1 MKGKERLS
9 FSILLSRAFS
19 LVTRPSTFSRTPS
32 ASHLSVLF
40 FENHKKKKKRD
51 RREREREREKER
63 RSSWRAMAALQRE
76 RGRERERERERERDF
91 DGVWW

>member
-40 FENHKKKKKRD
+40 FENHKKKKKRE
-51 RREREREREKER
+51 REREREREEKQL
-63 RSSWRAMAALQRE
+63 AGHGGPAK
-76 RGRERERERERERDF
+76 RERERERERD
-91 DGVWW
+91 GVWW